1 MTDTILEELKNS
13 RTEEDILKNLILIVK
28 GSKREKYEN
37 IIFNNPFYKS
47 LIPDIKKEIIDDL
60 EKIASSINDEIK
72 TIEKDLKKVANKSS
86 SNQLKSLKKD
96 CLALI
101 YEIDEKKKEVESL
114 SQNWVNISLHVLK
127 LFNILL

>member
-13 RTEEDILKNLILIVK
+13 RTEEDILKNLVLIVK
-28 GSKREKYEN
+28 GSKREKYED

-60 EKIASSINDEIK
+60 EKIALSINDEIK

-101 YEIDEKKKEVESL
+101 YEIDEKRKEVESL
-114 SQNWVNISLHVLK
+114 PQN
-127 LFNILL
+127 